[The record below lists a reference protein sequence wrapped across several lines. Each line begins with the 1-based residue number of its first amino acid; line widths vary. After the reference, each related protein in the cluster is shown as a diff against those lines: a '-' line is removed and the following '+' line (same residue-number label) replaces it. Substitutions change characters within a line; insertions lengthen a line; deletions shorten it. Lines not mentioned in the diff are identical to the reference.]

1 MFVTAIV
8 TFILF
13 EILDFW
19 FDIKIKY
26 FSLVAKNKL
35 LFYIVYIT
43 YPIILFVLVIIK
55 YPFSNY
61 FNFVLTIIYFSI
73 FLSLYHHVTNF
84 QKAHNVYIKNVD
96 KLLKVKQ
103 KDRNKRK
110 TKK

>member
-1 MFVTAIV
+1 MEYVLI
-8 TFILF
+8 
-13 EILDFW
+13 
-19 FDIKIKY
+19 Y
-26 FSLVAKNKL
+26 AKNKL

-61 FNFVLTIIYFSI
+61 FNFVLTIIYFLI

-96 KLLKVKQ
+96 KLLKV
-103 KDRNKRK
+103 RNKRK
-110 TKK
+110 N